1 VRPEAV
7 ALKILPMRRIRGHTS
22 AFTLIE
28 ILVVM
33 TLIAIL
39 VGIGVPAFTSI
50 MEQARKTQA
59 KNEEQQIVAA
69 VNAYYTEYG
78 KYPLVTADAI
88 ANNGDLF
95 YSLRA
100 VALGAN
106 ALVNGVPAVN
116 PRSIVFIQPPV
127 SKDQTTPRS
136 GIQTSTSIWY
146 DPWGSPYN
154 VEIDGNYDNQITNP
168 YADTPPPGG
177 ATLYLGVIVWSFGK
191 NGALGGGPAAALPP
205 PAPAFTAEGG
215 TLNKFSGSG
224 DVISWQ

>member
-1 VRPEAV
+1 MQRHSDE
-7 ALKILPMRRIRGHTS
+7 R

-39 VGIGVPAFTSI
+39 VGIGVPAFTSV

-69 VNAYYTEYG
+69 INAFYTDYG
-78 KYPLVTADAI
+78 QYPLVTADTTI
-88 ANNGDLF
+88 NKTSTPSNSNLF
-95 YSLRA
+95 FTLRA
-100 VALGAN
+100 VSGG
-106 ALVNGVPAVN
+106 VNLNNAVN
-116 PRSIVFIQPPV
+116 TRAIVFIQPPV
-127 SKDQTTPRS
+127 SKDQNNPRS
-136 GIQTSTSIWY
+136 GIKSSTTDSTWY

-154 VEIDGNYDNQITNP
+154 VMIDGNYDNSLANP
-168 YADTPPPGG
+168 YTGDNPGG

-191 NGALGGGPAAALPP
+191 NGVLGGGPAAAG
-205 PAPAFTAEGG
+205 FSSSEGG
-215 TLNKFSGSG
+215 TATPPTFAGSG

>member
-1 VRPEAV
+1 MQQQETRDSLRVMQRHSDE
-7 ALKILPMRRIRGHTS
+7 R

-39 VGIGVPAFTSI
+39 VGIGVPAFTSV

-136 GIQTSTSIWY
+136 GIKTSNSIWY

-154 VEIDGNYDNQITNP
+154 VEIDGNYDNTLANP
-168 YADTPPPGG
+168 YTDQPGG
-177 ATLYLGVIVWSFGK
+177 QPLNNGVIVWSFGK
-191 NGALGGGPAAALPP
+191 NGALGGGPAAPGP
-205 PAPAFTAEGG
+205 PAFTAEGG
-215 TLNKFSGSG
+215 SVNNFSGSG

>member
-1 VRPEAV
+1 MQRHSDE
-7 ALKILPMRRIRGHTS
+7 R

-28 ILVVM
+28 LLVVM

-39 VGIGVPAFTSI
+39 LGIGYPAFTSV
-50 MEQARKTQA
+50 MESARKTQA

-69 VNAYYTEYG
+69 VNAFYTDYG
-78 KYPLVTADAI
+78 KYPLVTTDTPP
-88 ANNGDLF
+88 NNGDLF
-95 YSLRA
+95 FSLRA
-100 VALGAN
+100 VAQGAN
-106 ALVNGVPAVN
+106 APVNGVPAVN

-136 GIQTSTSIWY
+136 GIKTSNSIWY

-154 VEIDGNYDNQITNP
+154 VMIDGNYDNQLANP
-168 YADTPPPGG
+168 YTGDNPGG
-177 ATLYLGVIVWSFGK
+177 ATLYLGVVAWSFGK
-191 NGALGGGPAAALPP
+191 NGALGGGPAATPPP

-215 TLNKFSGSG
+215 SANNFSGSG

>member
-1 VRPEAV
+1 
-7 ALKILPMRRIRGHTS
+7 MRRHSDKR

-28 ILVVM
+28 LLVVM

-39 VGIGVPAFTSI
+39 LGIGYPAFTSV
-50 MEQARKTQA
+50 MESARKTQA

-69 VNAYYTEYG
+69 VNAFYTDYG
-78 KYPLVTADAI
+78 KYPLVTTDTPP
-88 ANNGDLF
+88 NNGDLF
-95 YSLRA
+95 FSLRA
-100 VALGAN
+100 VAQGAN
-106 ALVNGVPAVN
+106 APVNGVPAVN

-136 GIQTSTSIWY
+136 GINTTTSVWY

-154 VEIDGNYDNQITNP
+154 VMIDGTYDNQLANP

-177 ATLYLGVIVWSFGK
+177 ATLYLGVMVWSFGK
-191 NGALGGGPAAALPP
+191 NGALGGGPAATLPP
-205 PAPAFTAEGG
+205 PSPAFTAEGG
-215 TLNKFSGSG
+215 SNGNFSGSG

>member
-1 VRPEAV
+1 MQRHSDE
-7 ALKILPMRRIRGHTS
+7 R

-39 VGIGVPAFTSI
+39 MGIGYPAFTSV

-69 VNAYYTEYG
+69 VNAFYTDYG
-78 KYPLVTADAI
+78 KYPLVTTDTPP
-88 ANNGDLF
+88 NNGDLF

-106 ALVNGVPAVN
+106 APVNGVPAVN

-136 GIQTSTSIWY
+136 GIQISTSTWY
-146 DPWGSPYN
+146 DPWGKPYN
-154 VEIDGNYDNQITNP
+154 VMIDGNYDNQLANP
-168 YADTPPPGG
+168 YTDKPGG
-177 ATLYLGVIVWSFGK
+177 PTLYLGVIVWSFGK
-191 NGALGGGPAAALPP
+191 NGALGGGAAATGP
-205 PAPAFTAEGG
+205 PAFTAEIGG
-215 TLNKFSGSG
+215 TPGNFTGSG